1 MTMRPLIL
9 CSLALG
15 LAGACAAQQFELGA
29 AGGFGFSTDA
39 TVKRGSDSATAGLKP
54 GPAFGVFV
62 VQNMY
67 KHLGGEI
74 RYTFQMDD
82 LKVSRGGSE
91 ATFTGQTHALHYDL
105 LYLAGSRDS
114 RVRPFVAAGGGV
126 KVYRGTGGQ
135 HASQNLGQFVA
146 LTQTQEIKPLI
157 SFGGGVKMK
166 LGGRLNL
173 HVEARDYLTPFPT
186 KVIAPVPP
194 STVGGWV
201 HDFVPLVGLS
211 FGF

>member
-9 CSLALG
+9 CSFALG
-15 LAGACAAQQFELGA
+15 LAGACAAQQWELGA
-29 AGGFGFSTDA
+29 SGGFDYSLDK
-39 TVKRGSDSATAGLKP
+39 TVKRGSDTAKAGFKP
-54 GPAFGVFV
+54 GLALGVFV

-67 KHLGGEI
+67 KHLSGEI

-82 LKVSRGGSE
+82 LKVSSGGSE
-91 ATFTGQTHALHYDL
+91 ATFSGQSHALHYDL
-105 LYLAGSRDS
+105 LYLTGGKDS
-114 RVRPFVAAGGGV
+114 RVRLFAAAGGGV
-126 KVYRGTGGQ
+126 KIYRGTGDQ
-135 HASQNLGQFVA
+135 HATQNLGQFVA

-166 LGGRLNL
+166 LSGRISL
-173 HVEARDYLTPFPT
+173 HLEARDYLTPFPT

-201 HDFVPLVGLS
+201 HDFVPLIGIS
-211 FGF
+211 IGF